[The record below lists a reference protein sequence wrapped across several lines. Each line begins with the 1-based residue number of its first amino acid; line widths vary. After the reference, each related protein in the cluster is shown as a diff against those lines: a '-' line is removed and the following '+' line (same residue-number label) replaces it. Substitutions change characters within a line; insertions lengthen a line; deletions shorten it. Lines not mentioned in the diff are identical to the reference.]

1 MQVFPF
7 EFCQISKN
15 TFFTEHLCTTD
26 LNQWVSIVNFEL
38 NLGTR
43 YTLKEII
50 GYKVYIKGIKLTW
63 KGIRHKNFSV
73 RNKLIKYGD
82 HFNTKSSV
90 RIFCWR
96 CISSSQDD
104 TAIETVYFGDIY
116 FQFRFSKERSI
127 NKY

>member
-43 YTLKEII
+43 YTLKEIE
-50 GYKVYIKGIKLTW
+50 YKVYIKGIKLT
-63 KGIRHKNFSV
+63 
-73 RNKLIKYGD
+73 
-82 HFNTKSSV
+82 
-90 RIFCWR
+90 
-96 CISSSQDD
+96 
-104 TAIETVYFGDIY
+104 
-116 FQFRFSKERSI
+116 
-127 NKY
+127 